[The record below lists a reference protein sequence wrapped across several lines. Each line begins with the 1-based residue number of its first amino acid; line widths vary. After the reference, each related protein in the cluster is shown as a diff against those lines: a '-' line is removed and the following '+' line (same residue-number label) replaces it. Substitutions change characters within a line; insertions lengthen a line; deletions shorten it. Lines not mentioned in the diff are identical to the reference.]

1 MGDGDI
7 RSILKRWNESN
18 FAEKNFSAWLALPD
32 DPKEVRADGTKS
44 KKRRFRILIIPSDGK
59 GLPMVQ
65 SSSWSVNGSS
75 TAETPIVEAGG
86 DEYQIA
92 KELQS
97 NPPTNPPLPPPAFS
111 ANPDAK
117 TPAFTTSPPSR
128 AVGSSSGDGAA
139 AAGPSGESTSGTS
152 SKAVKEDDAQPAGTT
167 DKKLPAVRPVVEL
180 P

>member
-1 MGDGDI
+1 MVGDGDI
-7 RSILKRWNESN
+7 RSILKRWNEST
-18 FAEKNFSAWLALPD
+18 FTDRGFSAWLALPD

-44 KKRRFRILIIPSDGK
+44 KKRRFRILIIPNDGK
-59 GLPMVQ
+59 GLPMAQ

-86 DEYQIA
+86 DEYQTV

-111 ANPDAK
+111 ADPDRK

-128 AVGSSSGDGAA
+128 AGGNTSAEGTSGKATSKDVKDGA
-139 AAGPSGESTSGTS
+139 
-152 SKAVKEDDAQPAGTT
+152 QTT
-167 DKKLPAVRPVVEL
+167 TNHEMPAVRPAAEL

>member
-1 MGDGDI
+1 LVRDGDI
-7 RSILKRWNESN
+7 HSILKRWNEST
-18 FAEKNFSAWLALPD
+18 FAQRSFSAWLALPD

-59 GLPMVQ
+59 GVPTAP
-65 SSSWSVNGSS
+65 SSWSLNGSS

-86 DEYQIA
+86 DEYQTV

-111 ANPDAK
+111 ADPDAK

-128 AVGSSSGDGAA
+128 AGGNSSKEGTS
-139 AAGPSGESTSGTS
+139 AAGASGEGTPGKTTSR
-152 SKAVKEDDAQPAGTT
+152 AQTT
-167 DKKLPAVRPVVEL
+167 NHEMPAVRPAAEL